1 MARPRRQE
9 TSLGSASMAA
19 LERAL
24 AKRRRVAERLEARRD
39 RLAKRLAEIEAA
51 LQLVHGAPGAERQP
65 AEQAPVR
72 TGRVRRRRKGA
83 GGGLSL
89 LDAIGEV
96 LKRAK
101 EPLRASQVMEQVEAA
116 GYRSRA
122 KNFTHLVSKALGRH
136 PQAARAGRGLYV
148 YKP

>member
-1 MARPRRQE
+1 MARRPGQR
-9 TSLGSASMAA
+9 TTLSSASLVA

-24 AKRRRVAERLEARRD
+24 AKRRRVAERLQARRD
-39 RLAKRLAEIEAA
+39 RLAARLAEIGAA
-51 LQLVHGAPGAERQP
+51 LQLVQGARGAERQP

-72 TGRVRRRRKGA
+72 TGRVRSWRRRA
-83 GGGLSL
+83 GGRLSL

-96 LKRAK
+96 LKSAK
-101 EPLRASQVMEQVEAA
+101 EPLRAAQVMEQVEAA

-122 KNFTHLVSKALGRH
+122 KNFTHLVHKALSRH
-136 PQAARAGRGLYV
+136 PQAARAGRGLHV